1 MLKLIKPDVSHK
13 AAVMDFRNEFLDRG
27 ERVSGGAGL
36 EGAEDYERWLNGEYT
51 PHYGKVEEAVFL
63 AKDEN
68 GGIVGISDVRLG
80 TNDFILQFAGQIGYS
95 VRPSRRGRRYASEIL
110 RLTLE
115 EAKKLGFDKILV
127 TCNEPN
133 LASARVIE
141 KNNGT
146 LEKIVPH
153 PGFPNV
159 RRYYF
164 DLSEK

>member
-1 MLKLIKPDVSHK
+1 M
-13 AAVMDFRNEFLDRG
+13 
-27 ERVSGGAGL
+27 
-36 EGAEDYERWLNGEYT
+36 
-51 PHYGKVEEAVFL
+51 
-63 AKDEN
+63 
-68 GGIVGISDVRLG
+68 
-80 TNDFILQFAGQIGYS
+80 
-95 VRPSRRGRRYASEIL
+95 RPSRRGRGYASEIL